1 MVCYPFWVGVQLPA
15 FQPRGD
21 AFQYRVVTGWL
32 FALLADIDDMSGVHS
47 KERPEIPG
55 HDASSKGMRGFGFS
69 SSLLTWR
76 VEALLSILSSFSFT
90 QPSHSTNIFSTYD
103 TFNTYSG
110 FQWPGKITSSSSPRL
125 EFASILSAALGAPP
139 PTSRIPAPTTH
150 ASRPWD
156 PGNSSTATSTGTL
169 HLSST
174 TTLSMRWKL
183 TSNLHFLAFLPWGT
197 PPFVVDHGPG

>member
-1 MVCYPFWVGVQLPA
+1 
-15 FQPRGD
+15 
-21 AFQYRVVTGWL
+21 
-32 FALLADIDDMSGVHS
+32 MSGVHS

-76 VEALLSILSSFSFT
+76 IEAFLSILSSFSFT

-139 PTSRIPAPTTH
+139 PTSRIPAPTAH

-174 TTLSMRWKL
+174 TTLDALEADKQPSFPCFPPLGHANVRCRSWARIVHPSPACSP
-183 TSNLHFLAFLPWGT
+183 TSSS
-197 PPFVVDHGPG
+197 